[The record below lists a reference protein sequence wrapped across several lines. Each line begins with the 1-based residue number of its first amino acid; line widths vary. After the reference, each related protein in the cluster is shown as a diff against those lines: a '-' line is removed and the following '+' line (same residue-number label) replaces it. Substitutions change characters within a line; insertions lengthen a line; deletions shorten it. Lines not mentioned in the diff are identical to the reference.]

1 MKIFNRCFSIFI
13 IFIMLFSF
21 NEKEVSAYTKE
32 EIDKN
37 NVTDFINNIFKS
49 RNNFT
54 LSGDLENFKDNY
66 DLKNN
71 YGKWSFE
78 HEVKRA
84 KYLRD
89 WASERGMIIK
99 SIESIPNFK
108 KVTLGK
114 NSATVRVDE
123 GVKVTYGYSNDK
135 DNCENVFG
143 MNLFHNISLKIN
155 DSNMVIINDYYLD
168 CFEDGLKTYEV
179 NYSET
184 LLPAPKEKN
193 YDFVNNVRTNVELS
207 SSSKFDR
214 LKAVSYA
221 DTYCGVPWATGKEI
235 NKYNTRYKNFT
246 GVGGNC
252 TNYVSQCLG
261 DKDAGSLKQDG
272 TWYCIYKGYNGAE
285 TSASWSNA
293 DAFKNYLLYS
303 GKGKLVKKGDFKEV
317 TKPLKE
323 SSNGAIGKL
332 TLGDV
337 IAYDKSNDIDH
348 TAIITGFDSH
358 GYPLINSHTV
368 DRYHVPFDLGW
379 GDKNIK
385 FLLIHIQ

>member
-1 MKIFNRCFSIFI
+1 MKKFNK
-13 IFIMLFSF
+13 LFSMF
-21 NEKEVSAYTKE
+21 LIFVMFFSFSENKALAYNKE
-32 EIDKN
+32 ETSKN
-37 NVTDFINNIFKS
+37 MVMEFINNIFKT

-54 LSGDLENFKDNY
+54 LSGNLENFKDNY

-78 HEVKRA
+78 HEIKRA

-89 WASERGMIIK
+89 WASERGIILK
-99 SIESIPNFK
+99 SIESLPNFK
-108 KVTLGK
+108 KVTVGK
-114 NSATVRVDE
+114 NAATVRVDE
-123 GVKVTYGYSNDK
+123 GLKVTYGYENDN

-143 MNLFHNISLKIN
+143 VNLFHNISLKFI
-155 DSNMVIINDYYLD
+155 DSNMIIINDYYLD
-168 CFEDGLKTYEV
+168 CFEDGLKAYPV
-179 NYSET
+179 DYSET
-184 LLPAPKEKN
+184 SLPVPKDKN
-193 YDFVNNVRTNVELS
+193 YDFINNTRNSVEVS
-207 SSSKFDR
+207 PSSKYDR
-214 LKAVSYA
+214 LKAISYA
-221 DTYCGVPWATGKEI
+221 DTYSGVPWATGKKT
-235 NKYNTRYKNFT
+235 NKYNTKYKNFT

-261 DKDAGSLKQDG
+261 DSEAGNLKQDG

-303 GKGKLVKKGDFKEV
+303 GKGKLIKKGDFKEV
-317 TKPLKE
+317 IKPL
-323 SSNGAIGKL
+323 SDSPNGAIGKL
-332 TLGDV
+332 ALGDV
-337 IAYDKSNDIDH
+337 IAYDKGNDIDH
-348 TAIITGFDSH
+348 TAIVTAFDSH

>member
-37 NVTDFINNIFKS
+37 NVTDFINNIFKI

-143 MNLFHNISLKIN
+143 VNLFHNISLKIN

-337 IAYDKSNDIDH
+337 IAYDKGNDIDH